1 LEQYLSSY
9 KGTIMIVSHDRYF
22 LDQTVNRIFEVENH
36 KVYCYDGNY
45 TAFAAKK
52 AQRREAELRA
62 YTNQQKEIARQEEMI
77 RRFKQHGTEL
87 LAKRAQSREKRLEHI
102 ERLERPESEMGRM
115 KIHFRQN
122 FQSGNDVIFAE
133 GLAKDFGWGSNK
145 KELFRNVDL
154 DIKRG
159 ERICIVGPN
168 GVGKTTLLRT
178 LLGELTPT
186 DGRLKIGHN
195 VAFGYYDQGQ
205 QLLNNNNTVL
215 EELKESYRL
224 YTDTEMRNIL
234 GRFLFH
240 GDDVFLPVG
249 SLSGGEKARLSL
261 VKMMLSGANTL
272 ILDEPTNHL
281 DIDSKEVFEEALL
294 EFPGTVIV
302 VSHDRYFLQ
311 RIPTRILELEH
322 EGINE
327 YLGKWD
333 YYLEKKEQIQ
343 SAKKYLTE
351 QLGGGAKGATSAE
364 FDKAMNSAAG
374 GQTQELSAAEQRA
387 LNKQREAEERRQAR
401 LIAKLEEEIAAL
413 EAERDEIEAQLSAE
427 ANMNDYEL
435 LAQLSARHA
444 EVNSKLEET
453 YEEYFTQS
461 T

>member
-1 LEQYLSSY
+1 
-9 KGTIMIVSHDRYF
+9 M
-22 LDQTVNRIFEVENH
+22 
-36 KVYCYDGNY
+36 
-45 TAFAAKK
+45 
-52 AQRREAELRA
+52 
-62 YTNQQKEIARQEEMI
+62 
-77 RRFKQHGTEL
+77 
-87 LAKRAQSREKRLEHI
+87 
-102 ERLERPESEMGRM
+102 
-115 KIHFRQN
+115 
-122 FQSGNDVIFAE
+122 
-133 GLAKDFGWGSNK
+133 
-145 KELFRNVDL
+145 
-154 DIKRG
+154 
-159 ERICIVGPN
+159 
-168 GVGKTTLLRT
+168 
-178 LLGELTPT
+178 
-186 DGRLKIGHN
+186 
-195 VAFGYYDQGQ
+195 
-205 QLLNNNNTVL
+205 
-215 EELKESYRL
+215 
-224 YTDTEMRNIL
+224 
-234 GRFLFH
+234 
-240 GDDVFLPVG
+240 
-249 SLSGGEKARLSL
+249 
-261 VKMMLSGANTL
+261 KMMLSGANTL

-427 ANMNDYEL
+427 ENMNDYEL